1 MRGGR
6 GSARGAATI
15 DNNGVERAGPIT
27 TPALR
32 VSPWNASCSTGN
44 LIGLG
49 HNRSDTD
56 VHLEVQAIQRV
67 QINKSS
73 HATTTPDED
82 QSSVG

>member
-1 MRGGR
+1 MVNF
-6 GSARGAATI
+6 T
-15 DNNGVERAGPIT
+15 EKEKGPVY
-27 TPALR
+27 L
-32 VSPWNASCSTGN
+32 WWE
-44 LIGLG
+44 G